1 MKLKNKQFGEV
12 EYTPENVL
20 KFKNGLFGFE
30 ELKSYLLIKTDNDLF
45 FWLNSTDQHE
55 VAFPLIGLRL
65 IDDSYPQKED
75 TEAFGI
81 VLNRKN
87 GEEIKIGNDIT
98 IRIISAQDGNTKLG
112 IEAPHDVAILRGEL
126 YENIKES
133 VIKASVESKQ
143 AIPVSTALTINKLKG
158 NK

>member
-81 VLNRKN
+81 VTL
-87 GEEIKIGNDIT
+87 GNEPSKTTVNLKAPVYINQEKKEGFQT
-98 IRIISAQDGNTKLG
+98 IIDQDKYSVNYKLF
-112 IEAPHDVAILRGEL
+112 IE
-126 YENIKES
+126 
-133 VIKASVESKQ
+133 
-143 AIPVSTALTINKLKG
+143 
-158 NK
+158 

>member
-55 VAFPLIGLRL
+55 VVFPLIGLRL
-65 IDDSYPQKED
+65 IDDSYPQKKD

-81 VLNRKN
+81 VTL
-87 GEEIKIGNDIT
+87 GNEPSKTTVNLKAPVYINQDKKEGFQT
-98 IRIISAQDGNTKLG
+98 IIDQDKYSVNYKLF
-112 IEAPHDVAILRGEL
+112 IE
-126 YENIKES
+126 
-133 VIKASVESKQ
+133 
-143 AIPVSTALTINKLKG
+143 
-158 NK
+158 

>member
-81 VLNRKN
+81 VTL
-87 GEEIKIGNDIT
+87 GNEPSKTTVNLKAPVYINQDKKEGFQT
-98 IRIISAQDGNTKLG
+98 IIDQDKYSVNYKLF
-112 IEAPHDVAILRGEL
+112 IE
-126 YENIKES
+126 
-133 VIKASVESKQ
+133 
-143 AIPVSTALTINKLKG
+143 
-158 NK
+158 

>member
-1 MKLKNKQFGEV
+1 ML
-12 EYTPENVL
+12 
-20 KFKNGLFGFE
+20 
-30 ELKSYLLIKTDNDLF
+30 
-45 FWLNSTDQHE
+45 
-55 VAFPLIGLRL
+55 
-65 IDDSYPQKED
+65 
-75 TEAFGI
+75 

-112 IEAPHDVAILRGEL
+112 IEAPHDIAILRGEL

>member
-81 VLNRKN
+81 VTL
-87 GEEIKIGNDIT
+87 GNEPSKTTVNLKAPVYINQDKKEGFQT
-98 IRIISAQDGNTKLG
+98 IIDQDKYTVNYKLF
-112 IEAPHDVAILRGEL
+112 IE
-126 YENIKES
+126 
-133 VIKASVESKQ
+133 
-143 AIPVSTALTINKLKG
+143 
-158 NK
+158 